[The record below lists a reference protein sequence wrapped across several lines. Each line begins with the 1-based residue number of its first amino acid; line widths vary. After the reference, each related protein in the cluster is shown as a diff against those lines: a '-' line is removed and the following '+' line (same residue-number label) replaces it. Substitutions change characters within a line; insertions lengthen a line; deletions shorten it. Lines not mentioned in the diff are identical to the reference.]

1 MNILRCENIV
11 KKYKDGNKEK
21 IVLDHLNFEVMEN
34 DFVSIMGKSGT
45 GKTTLL
51 NIISGLDD
59 PESGSVFIG
68 EKDITKM
75 NDDERSKF
83 RRNNIGFIFQNYN
96 LIPVLNVEENIKL
109 IVDINNKKI
118 DNDFFEKVISL
129 LNLNTLLKNMPNTL
143 SGGEKQRVSI
153 ARALL
158 SKPKIIIA
166 DEPTGNLDEE
176 SSSNVLLL
184 LKEAQKEFKQT
195 IILVTHDSLEADLAN
210 TKLYLSRGKINE
222 K

>member
-1 MNILRCENIV
+1 M
-11 KKYKDGNKEK
+11 
-21 IVLDHLNFEVMEN
+21 
-34 DFVSIMGKSGT
+34 
-45 GKTTLL
+45 
-51 NIISGLDD
+51 
-59 PESGSVFIG
+59 
-68 EKDITKM
+68 
-75 NDDERSKF
+75 
-83 RRNNIGFIFQNYN
+83 
-96 LIPVLNVEENIKL
+96 
-109 IVDINNKKI
+109 
-118 DNDFFEKVISL
+118 
-129 LNLNTLLKNMPNTL
+129 
-143 SGGEKQRVSI
+143 
-153 ARALL
+153 